1 MENDDQRVDG
11 GEEGG
16 GPPHGS
22 RGTDRIRLRDYD
34 RIQERE
40 PFQLRPVHVKTGI
53 ALALTLIVAGVIAGW
68 MIGRSDR
75 LGKKTAHEGA
85 PVEATADQPGMPA
98 GSAGT
103 GQSPA
108 AGTQEASPGRS
119 NNVRGSVLP
128 LPSPSPRGADAPI
141 ATRRSQV
148 VVPATG
154 NDASDD
160 ATVADLWPG
169 LLVTTYDYSCI
180 SPDGDCGPWSTIPT
194 KQDPAPDQ
202 KGECDSPLR
211 DPDPD
216 PDQKGEGDSPL
227 RAPDPDPDQKGEGD
241 SPLRAPVPDP
251 VRVSKDPVREPA
263 KAVAPTK
270 RYVVQIRSFKEEKL
284 ANEFADQI
292 RQKGYNPFIVPYTD
306 AAGTTWYRVRTGSF
320 DNAAAAATF
329 AADLNARES
338 EKSIPVEVK

>member
-11 GEEGG
+11 GDEGG

-148 VVPATG
+148 EVPSTG
-154 NDASDD
+154 KELSED
-160 ATVADLWPG
+160 ATVSDLWPG
-169 LLVTTYDYSCI
+169 LLVTTCDFSCI
-180 SPDGDCGPWSTIPT
+180 SPDGDCGPWSTIAD
-194 KQDPAPDQ
+194 KQEPAPVPAPV
-202 KGECDSPLR
+202 GELSFAPT
-211 DPDPD
+211 PDPV
-216 PDQKGEGDSPL
+216 
-227 RAPDPDPDQKGEGD
+227 PDPVP
-241 SPLRAPVPDP
+241 APVPDP
-251 VRVSKDPVREPA
+251 ARVGELSFAPTPAPAKVSKAPAREPA

-320 DNAAAAATF
+320 DNAAAASTF
-329 AADLNARES
+329 AADLNAKES